1 MEQYAN
7 FINTILPEG
16 AFFMNVLNYK
26 DQIQLIAHWLKTSKV
41 EVIEGSVNKEIIRY
55 NLRMEFDIQDEEVV
69 DDVYDSITQ

>member
-7 FINTILPEG
+7 FIRLLPEG
-16 AFFMNVLNYK
+16 AFSVKVLNYK

-55 NLRMEFDIQDEEVV
+55 NLRMEFDIQDDEVV
-69 DDVYDSITQ
+69 DDVYDSIIK